1 MTMRNDVD
9 RILAEKRLS
18 AMLFYSDSSKNANMY
33 YMTGLLTYDPFIFLK
48 KVDEDPILI
57 INQLELTR
65 AKSESR
71 VKDVRSYSDYDFMQ
85 IAKSATDFKAGV
97 MKFVASVAKKELG
110 VGTPIYIPPNLPAV
124 LADFLRK
131 NGLKIRPTF
140 DVVEKARE
148 TEEQDEIEAIKATQK
163 TVEEATEKVIDFVAD
178 ADVGSDGKLYYHE
191 DGKRQLLTVG
201 KLRPIFD
208 HTFADGGCVAEE
220 ETIIACGPHGAMGH
234 YTGESKDIVRAN
246 EPVLLDV
253 FPRSVKTR
261 YFSDMARTVVKGRAT
276 KKLKDMF
283 ETVFQVRSASMD
295 AIKAGI
301 PGMEMQLLCYDLFEK
316 AGYMTIRGGKQIIKG
331 YNHSLGHG
339 VGLEVHEG
347 PGMGELSKLPLAEHN
362 VVTIEPSLIDPKI
375 GGVGIEDAV
384 EVTKKGYRNLST
396 MKICLEI

>member
-1 MTMRNDVD
+1 LRMRNDVD
-9 RILAEKRLS
+9 QILAEKGFG
-18 AMLFYSDSSKNANMY
+18 AMLLYSDSSKNANMY

-65 AKSESR
+65 AQRESV

-85 IAKSATDFKAGV
+85 IVKSATNFKVGA

-110 VGTPIYIPPNLPAV
+110 TSTPVYVPPNLSV
-124 LADFLRK
+124 MLADFLRK
-131 NGLKIRPTF
+131 NGLKVKPAF
-140 DVVEKARE
+140 DIIEKARE
-148 TEEQDEIEAIKATQK
+148 TKEPDEVEAIRLTQTIVEHATKKA
-163 TVEEATEKVIDFVAD
+163 IDFLAE
-178 ADVGSDGKLYYHE
+178 ADVGSDGRLYCRE
-191 DGKRQLLTVG
+191 GGKKQLLTVG

-208 HTFADGGCVAEE
+208 HTFADEGCIAEE
-220 ETIIACGPHGAMGH
+220 ETIIACGSHGAMGH
-234 YTGESKDIVRAN
+234 YTGESRDVVRAD

-283 ETVFQVRSASMD
+283 ETVLQVRNAAMD
-295 AIKAGI
+295 AARAGVK
-301 PGMEMQLLCYDLFEK
+301 GSEMQLLCYDLFEK
-316 AGYMTIRGGKQIIKG
+316 AGYMTIRGGRKVSKG

-347 PGMGELSKLPLAEHN
+347 PGMGELSKPSLVEHN
-362 VVTIEPSLIDPKI
+362 VVTIEPSLMDPKI
-375 GGVGIEDAV
+375 GAVGIEDIV
-384 EVTKKGYRNLST
+384 EITNTGFRNLST
-396 MKICLEI
+396 MDICLEI